1 MTALVAMEGLSG
13 ALGHSALI
21 IGFAASLFGA
31 ASLVSATMQGKRHLL
46 RLVSGYG
53 WVVGLAGLAAFVVME
68 RALIVRDWS
77 LAYVQKVGSY
87 DTPVLFNITALW
99 SALEGSIL
107 LWLLLLAI
115 GFTAQLASNHLDTI
129 MKAAI
134 PKGEKDMAVG
144 AIRALIY
151 ASHVIEHLGPVA
163 TDNRL
168 LAMVRRDEDLR
179 FFTGRVIG
187 LVEPTATVL
196 PVDATS
202 GAACTARSSCSASS
216 GNERTRQPSASATA
230 LVLRAV
236 SSISASTRASA
247 TRRASPPESVI
258 GFSAPLSPRSRNRLS
273 AICGSSSGPSPAS
286 T

>member
-31 ASLVSATMQGKRHLL
+31 ASLVSATTQGKRHLL

-107 LWLLLLAI
+107 LWLLLLAAYTLVVLRRSRRRPPHRCTRP
-115 GFTAQLASNHLDTI
+115 GR
-129 MKAAI
+129 
-134 PKGEKDMAVG
+134 KG
-144 AIRALIY
+144 AL
-151 ASHVIEHLGPVA
+151 
-163 TDNRL
+163 
-168 LAMVRRDEDLR
+168 
-179 FFTGRVIG
+179 
-187 LVEPTATVL
+187 
-196 PVDATS
+196 
-202 GAACTARSSCSASS
+202 
-216 GNERTRQPSASATA
+216 PSA
-230 LVLRAV
+230 
-236 SSISASTRASA
+236 
-247 TRRASPPESVI
+247 
-258 GFSAPLSPRSRNRLS
+258 
-273 AICGSSSGPSPAS
+273 PAAWRCQAWERP
-286 T
+286 